1 MAVQIQQPT
10 IDLNNLLKTLNTS
23 YNQVDKDYFDINE
36 YDIGENVSTVTIKIT
51 PANGGTIINVDP
63 ADRGGHG
70 DLYVV
75 DSAKDLGVEIGQILT
90 MHYLKKGADE
100 STSKARR

>member
-1 MAVQIQQPT
+1 MAIQTPQQT
-10 IDLNNLLKTLNTS
+10 IDLNGLLKTINAS
-23 YNQVDKDYFDINE
+23 YNQVDENYFDE

-63 ADRGGHG
+63 ADRGGRG

-75 DSAKDLGVEIGQILT
+75 DSEKDLGVELGQILT
-90 MHYLKKGADE
+90 MHYLKKGANE
-100 STSKARR
+100 PASKTRR

>member
-1 MAVQIQQPT
+1 MAVQIQPPT
-10 IDLNNLLKTLNTS
+10 IDLNGLLKTLNTS
-23 YNQVDKDYFDINE
+23 YNKIEDDYFDE
-36 YDIGENVSTVTIKIT
+36 YDIGENVNTVTIKIT

-63 ADRGGHG
+63 VDRGGRG